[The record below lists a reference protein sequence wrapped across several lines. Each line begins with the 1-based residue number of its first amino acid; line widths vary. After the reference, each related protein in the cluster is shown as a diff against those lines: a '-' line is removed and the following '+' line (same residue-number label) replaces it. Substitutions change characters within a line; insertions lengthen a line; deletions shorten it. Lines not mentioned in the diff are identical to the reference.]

1 MSVLFSIRA
10 KTCTLKYNLQDSG
23 HIILSENSKYIIPVY
38 QRPYSWTAE
47 AIQKF
52 IDSIFISF
60 WGNDGNAP
68 EDALFIGTMQ
78 LAEKDNQVEQEVIDG
93 QQRLTTFLLLFRA
106 LKLRFPDS
114 QELKKI
120 GLNWMVTK
128 VNNGEQQKYLDEFLN
143 SEMGDCGNSLNP
155 YIEKSYLVREFLGEY
170 IDNEEN
176 TMPFDIE
183 VFAKFLLTN
192 IYFVVVETKAG
203 LSKTLQIFNAINTT
217 GLDLNGGDI
226 FKIRFYEYLTVKKG
240 LNDSV
245 FDKISG
251 LYQKIDRYNREVGFQ
266 AATIN
271 DILSI
276 YQYILIAKYD
286 LPVILYNYGVDTFFD
301 RLFDT
306 LLNVN
311 LWEHYRN
318 NLDSLELSME
328 EIDGIIEARYVW
340 EIQGYASV
348 EDACAPHFIWQ
359 SRYGK
364 YWILIFI
371 FLYRFRGE
379 SDHWGKMLYFTR
391 QLSKLY
397 FIYSVRFLRA
407 VNEIA
412 TFTYKIVKG
421 LVNDTSDSTLSLLN
435 EKIGAVEDH
444 QGYKGFKDILSGEIT
459 ENAKMKNLI
468 CRMSAMLEEN
478 YTSTSQKE
486 IEEIRKRIF
495 ESPIDIEHIQA
506 YHDKNG
512 EKREDIWAEWQSDI
526 NGIGNLMI
534 LEQSMNRSIGNDSY
548 PKKRVHYEGS
558 SFAIVKKHAAAYD
571 VWGFSH
577 CLVRKEKEVMKIINY
592 LFSM

>member
-1 MSVLFSIRA
+1 MSTQFSIRA
-10 KTCTLKYNLQDSG
+10 KTCTLKYNHQDSR

-38 QRPYSWTAE
+38 QRPYSWTVE

-52 IDSIFISF
+52 LGNIFVSF
-60 WGNDGNAP
+60 WGNDGHAP
-68 EDALFIGTMQ
+68 EDALFLGTMQ

-93 QQRLTTFLLLFRA
+93 QQRLTTFLLLLRV

-114 QELKKI
+114 AELQKI

-128 VNNGEQQKYLDEFLN
+128 VNNGEQQKYLDEFLT
-143 SEMGDCGNSLNP
+143 SEITNDGNKLNP
-155 YIEKSYLVREFLGEY
+155 YIEKSCHVGEVLSEY
-170 IDNEEN
+170 IDDEEN
-176 TMPFDIE
+176 TAFFDIE
-183 VFAKFLLTN
+183 VFTRFLLTN

-226 FKIRFYEYLTVKKG
+226 FKIRFYEYLTDKKG
-240 LNDSV
+240 LAESV
-245 FDKISG
+245 FDKISE
-251 LYQKIDRYNREVGFQ
+251 LYQKIDCYNRQVGFQ
-266 AATIN
+266 AAAIN

-286 LPVILYNYGVDTFFD
+286 LPVVLYTYGVDTFFE

-311 LWEHYRN
+311 PWEHYRN
-318 NLDSLELSME
+318 NLDSLELSIE
-328 EIDGIIEARYVW
+328 EMDEIIEARYAW
-340 EIQGYASV
+340 ENQTYASV
-348 EDACAPHFIWQ
+348 EDACALHFIWQ
-359 SRYGK
+359 SRYGR

-379 SDHWGKMLYFTR
+379 KDHWNRMLYFTR

-407 VNEIA
+407 INELA
-412 TFTYKIVKG
+412 TFTYKVVKS
-421 LVNDTSDSTLSLLN
+421 LVKDTLDSTLSLVN
-435 EKIGAVEDH
+435 EKIGTIEAH
-444 QGYKGFKDILSGEIT
+444 QGYKGFKEILNGEIT

-478 YTSTSQKE
+478 YTSTRQEDIDE
-486 IEEIRKRIF
+486 IPKRIF
-495 ESPIDIEHIQA
+495 EAPSDIEHIQS

-512 EKREDIWAEWQSDI
+512 EKREDIWAEWQGDI
-526 NGIGNLMI
+526 NAIGNLMI
-534 LEQSMNRSIGNDSY
+534 LEQSMNRSIGNDPY
-548 PKKRVHYEGS
+548 HKKRVHYAGS
-558 SFAIVKKHAAAYD
+558 SFAIVKNHAAAYD
-571 VWGFSH
+571 AWMFSD
-577 CLVRKEKEVMKIINY
+577 CLVRKEKEVAKIINY